1 MAATTTP
8 AEEQAMSGELKIVL
22 TCILLG
28 AVGLTVGVIT
38 FSTLL
43 PEIFGGRQGYVAGV
57 VLVLLALAVLGLLQG
72 AFECVLGDD
81 LALPKHVAAL
91 GTLFVVVA
99 LNSAAVCV
107 GANAMVRGDKPAA
120 VVSLACVL
128 ALLSLGHSLLIRSQ
142 RRKYANQKEILTWLP
157 AALASIM
164 LPFVGFWISVGP
176 GVHASAVA
184 AACCVVA
191 LGSFAPLALA
201 APAFKRGRTAGL
213 LQLLHAL
220 LTLISV
226 LVTALAGRFDSGAR
240 SLVVWPCGLA
250 GASVVHYLMTS
261 AVRHPL
267 FNKAESNDGGDGPSA
282 SLALLLHVLADFV
295 GVIIVRCADP
305 KAYISIGSV
314 AIWVALLIGCGA
326 YYSSPSDFLYVRRSM
341 LALVFF
347 ATSFW
352 TGRAAL
358 LVTGPVAVAAW
369 WAMQMPWWRTVQKS
383 TRELGFDGVESSKRS
398 YGDNVASMVDLHTGG
413 ARAAPTPTRR
423 SRQILH
429 RRLPLESRRTPRRSR
444 APRGTSARSNPH
456 YSYLACSWAWAP
468 SWPWTGSMR

>member
-1 MAATTTP
+1 MAATTIP

-91 GTLFVVVA
+91 GTLFIVVA

-107 GANAMVRGDKPAA
+107 GANAMFYSHYLHWPAT
-120 VVSLACVL
+120 VISLACVL

-142 RRKYANQKEILTWLP
+142 RRKYQNQKEILTWLP
-157 AALASIM
+157 ACLATIM

-176 GVHASAVA
+176 GVHASVVA

-226 LVTALAGRFDSGAR
+226 LVTALGGRFDRGAKP
-240 SLVVWPCGLA
+240 LVVWPCGLA
-250 GASVVHYLMTS
+250 GASTVHYLVTA

-295 GVIIVRCADP
+295 GAIIVRCADP

-341 LALVFF
+341 LALIFF

-358 LVTGPVAVAAW
+358 LVTAPVAVAAW

-383 TRELGFDGVESSKRS
+383 TSELG
-398 YGDNVASMVDLHTGG
+398 
-413 ARAAPTPTRR
+413 
-423 SRQILH
+423 
-429 RRLPLESRRTPRRSR
+429 
-444 APRGTSARSNPH
+444 
-456 YSYLACSWAWAP
+456 
-468 SWPWTGSMR
+468 

>member
-1 MAATTTP
+1 
-8 AEEQAMSGELKIVL
+8 
-22 TCILLG
+22 
-28 AVGLTVGVIT
+28 
-38 FSTLL
+38 
-43 PEIFGGRQGYVAGV
+43 
-57 VLVLLALAVLGLLQG
+57 
-72 AFECVLGDD
+72 
-81 LALPKHVAAL
+81 
-91 GTLFVVVA
+91 
-99 LNSAAVCV
+99 
-107 GANAMVRGDKPAA
+107 
-120 VVSLACVL
+120 
-128 ALLSLGHSLLIRSQ
+128 
-142 RRKYANQKEILTWLP
+142 
-157 AALASIM
+157 M

-226 LVTALAGRFDSGAR
+226 LVTALGGQFDSGAR
-240 SLVVWPCGLA
+240 SLIVWPCGLA
-250 GASVVHYLMTS
+250 GCFSNTLPHDG

-295 GVIIVRCADP
+295 GAIIVRCADP

-352 TGRAAL
+352 SFWTGRAAL
-358 LVTGPVAVAAW
+358 LVTGA
-369 WAMQMPWWRTVQKS
+369 
-383 TRELGFDGVESSKRS
+383 GGSSRLV
-398 YGDNVASMVDLHTGG
+398 GHADAGG
-413 ARAAPTPTRR
+413 ARAAAPTPTRR

-429 RRLPLESRRTPRRSR
+429 RPLPLESRPTPRQSR

-456 YSYLACSWAWAP
+456 FIFGVFLGVGSFVAVDWLDALNDCDRWLLAGRAFLLLPAALNSSGRESKTSRGGRRDPRDDLRPRSICITAGSHGFP
-468 SWPWTGSMR
+468 TGWGRQYRT